1 MKKSATPTVQA
12 SGLFH
17 RMFGVWSRRG
27 NSLPVRK
34 LALAVLL
41 LAAVA
46 FGGVFAVAQAQAA
59 DGAMTGVTL
68 TSDTPGTLTV
78 SWNTPSPAPTDYRL
92 RWAPVG
98 SGYLSWK
105 GTNETDRG
113 NAYPAGDAT
122 SLTLSGPWVE
132 VQARVMSQPSKVP
145 RRRGRATP

>member
-113 NAYPAGDAT
+113 SLPGGRRDLADPERASGGDRVQDASAGP
-122 SLTLSGPWVE
+122 LS
-132 VQARVMSQPSKVP
+132 QR
-145 RRRGRATP
+145 

>member
-17 RMFGVWSRRG
+17 RMFGVGVGAG

-34 LALAVLL
+34 LMVAVL

-46 FGGVFAVAQAQAA
+46 TFLGVFAVAQAQAA
-59 DGAMTGVTL
+59 DETMTGVTL
-68 TSDTPGTLTV
+68 TSGFPGTLTV

-98 SGYLSWK
+98 SGLPLLE
-105 GTNETDRG
+105 GHQRDRPG
-113 NAYPAGDAT
+113 QRLPSGRRDLADPERAFGGDRVQGLGAG
-122 SLTLSGPWVE
+122 P
-132 VQARVMSQPSKVP
+132 QSQ
-145 RRRGRATP
+145 R